1 MVRQR
6 RFVLPLYYKQVIV
19 WAGLGW
25 VPRQSNRFWV
35 VDMPSVLDS
44 ATNSPEV
51 PLVAVASFQPPPAPL
66 SSISFICPPVG
77 IGCKRPEL

>member
-51 PLVAVASFQPPPAPL
+51 PLVAVASFQPPPSP
-66 SSISFICPPVG
+66 SFEYLIHMSA
-77 IGCKRPEL
+77 RWNRMQAA